1 MQYENQFRTRMSI
14 SFTHRPKTIDVNKKK
29 LSYLETP
36 EPGHYEAVPMTPT
49 DGRPQLSKHRTVKLS
64 VINRD
69 IRFKPLKS
77 NSPGPML
84 YDTVDNFNKDSR
96 YVLSHRRGEG
106 TRPFDQERKFTNK
119 YWRHWKGNE
128 VPGPGK
134 YEKPSD
140 FGVYGDVNYYKTLS
154 FNGWSSSHNI
164 PLIFVHHL
172 IKYA

>member
-1 MQYENQFRTRMSI
+1 MTI
-14 SFTHRPKTIDVNKKK
+14 SFTHRPKTIDINRKK

-36 EPGHYEAVPMTPT
+36 EPGHYDPVPMTPA
-49 DGRPQLSKHRTVKLS
+49 DGRPYLSKHRAVKLS
-64 VINRD
+64 VINKD
-69 IRFKPLKS
+69 TRFKPLKA

-119 YWRHWKGNE
+119 YWQHWKGNE

-134 YEKPSD
+134 YDRPSD

-154 FNGWSSSHNI
+154 
-164 PLIFVHHL
+164 L
-172 IKYA
+172 KE